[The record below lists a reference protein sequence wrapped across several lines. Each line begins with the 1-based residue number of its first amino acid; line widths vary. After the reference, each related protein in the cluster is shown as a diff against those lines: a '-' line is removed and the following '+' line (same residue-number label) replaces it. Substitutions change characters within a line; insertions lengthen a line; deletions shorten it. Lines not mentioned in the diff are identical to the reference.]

1 MFMVS
6 LLNLII
12 GYYMA
17 LREYQISGIIVVG
30 MCITVLLMVV
40 HHATLNEVIQNLVY
54 GSGSTLLLMGMWR
67 MTFKGRQTNDSIGA
81 T

>member
-1 MFMVS
+1 
-6 LLNLII
+6 
-12 GYYMA
+12 
-17 LREYQISGIIVVG
+17 